1 MPKRSAATIRR
12 LEASMGTLA
21 SAAIARMDEVLP
33 WYRAMPAENR
43 SWVNLVAQA
52 GVAAFVEWFRQPEAP
67 QAISADVFGTA
78 PRELTRSVTLQQTVE
93 LVRVVIAVVEEQI
106 EQIAPGDE
114 AEVRE
119 AVLRYSR
126 EIAFAAAQVY
136 AEAAEARGAW
146 DARLESLVVDALLR
160 GEADDSL
167 RSRAAALGWG
177 SHDSVVVVVGNTP
190 DAEPEAVVDEI
201 RRVARAAHLD
211 VLTGVQGDRLV
222 AILGGH
228 VDPVRTTRLLVA
240 QAGVAAFVEWFRQP
254 DAPQA
259 ISADVFGTAPREL
272 TRSVTLQQ
280 TVELVRVVIAVVEEQ
295 IEQIAPG
302 DEAEVREAVLR
313 YSREIAFAAAQVY
326 AEAAE
331 ARGAWDA
338 RLESLV
344 VDALLRGE
352 ADDSLRSRAAALGWG
367 SHDSVVV
374 VVGNTPDAEPEAVV
388 DVIRRVARAAHLD
401 VLTGVQG
408 DRLVAI
414 LGGDVDPVRTTK
426 LLVAQF
432 GPGPVVV
439 GPAVADL
446 LAAGESAAAA
456 VAGLMAAPAWPD
468 APRPVQADDLLP
480 ERALAG
486 DDLARERLVQ
496 EIYRPLQSTG
506 TALVETLSAFLEQTS
521 SLEATARVLF
531 VHPNTVRYRL
541 RRVTEVCGYAPAD
554 PRQALTL
561 RMALALGRLADAR
574 LAAPGVL

>member
-1 MPKRSAATIRR
+1 
-12 LEASMGTLA
+12 
-21 SAAIARMDEVLP
+21 
-33 WYRAMPAENR
+33 
-43 SWVNLVAQA
+43 
-52 GVAAFVEWFRQPEAP
+52 
-67 QAISADVFGTA
+67 
-78 PRELTRSVTLQQTVE
+78 
-93 LVRVVIAVVEEQI
+93 
-106 EQIAPGDE
+106 
-114 AEVRE
+114 
-119 AVLRYSR
+119 
-126 EIAFAAAQVY
+126 
-136 AEAAEARGAW
+136 
-146 DARLESLVVDALLR
+146 
-160 GEADDSL
+160 
-167 RSRAAALGWG
+167 
-177 SHDSVVVVVGNTP
+177 VVVVVGNTP
-190 DAEPEAVVDEI
+190 DAEPEAVVDE
-201 RRVARAAHLD
+201 
-211 VLTGVQGDRLV
+211 
-222 AILGGH
+222 
-228 VDPVRTTRLLVA
+228 
-240 QAGVAAFVEWFRQP
+240 
-254 DAPQA
+254 
-259 ISADVFGTAPREL
+259 
-272 TRSVTLQQ
+272 
-280 TVELVRVVIAVVEEQ
+280 
-295 IEQIAPG
+295 
-302 DEAEVREAVLR
+302 
-313 YSREIAFAAAQVY
+313 
-326 AEAAE
+326 
-331 ARGAWDA
+331 
-338 RLESLV
+338 
-344 VDALLRGE
+344 
-352 ADDSLRSRAAALGWG
+352 
-367 SHDSVVV
+367 
-374 VVGNTPDAEPEAVV
+374 
-388 DVIRRVARAAHLD
+388 IRRVARAAHLD